1 MIEYLRLHNV
11 GPAPG
16 MEMELA
22 PGLNLITGDNG
33 LGKSFLLDV
42 IWWALTRKWP
52 QEVNPHMNAGY
63 AARPRLAGEDA
74 TIEFRARGRSTT
86 ATYESRYAPRDQ
98 AWVGPAGRPLLP
110 GLVIYA
116 HTDGSFSFWDPARN
130 YWRRR
135 GDADISERRPAQVF
149 TQDEVWNGAYV
160 QENGRRVPIC
170 NGLIID
176 WAAWI
181 SAQNESHTTMK
192 AVIEALASDGT
203 DVRVEP
209 ESLSRISIDDP
220 RDIPTLR
227 TGYGEAIPILHAS
240 VVPQPEPRDF
250 DQKVREPGSWA
261 VAELVGRP
269 SPRTRG
275 RPVDRVASSPS
286 AIPGRAFPDYWRRVR
301 DDLRDKYN
309 RACAFSGMRIHRA
322 IPPPQDAG
330 HRRVPVPV
338 CGQGDPPPRSIV
350 RRGLVRC
357 RFYGAAGAT
366 SAGAGWRWRG
376 DMGAAQGVGDG
387 VDELGDAVGD
397 AAGDDVAVDHGGP
410 AEVVAGAEF
419 CRTRCCGLRAGR
431 RCTNQLQHE
440 VKFQGVGPR
449 AYEFAC
455 RITVESFSAGYS
467 LLRATESVRET
478 LLCKPG
484 SFPRFA

>member
-1 MIEYLRLHNV
+1 MIEHLHLRNV
-11 GPAPG
+11 GPAPE

-22 PGLNLITGDNG
+22 PSLNLITGDNG

-63 AARPRLAGEDA
+63 AARPRMTGEDA
-74 TIEFRARGRSTT
+74 TIGFRARGRSTT

-181 SAQNESHTTMK
+181 SAQNESHATMK

-209 ESLSRISIDDP
+209 GSLSRISLDDP

-227 TGYGEAIPILHAS
+227 TGYGEAIPILHVSAGIRRVVALAYVLTLAWREHRLAAEQLGEGPCDS
-240 VVPQPEPRDF
+240 VVLLIDEVESHLHPRW
-250 DQKVREPGSWA
+250 QRSILSSLRGAVRELGTPTAVQMVVTTHSPLVLSSAEVWFDDERDAWFDLDLENKSGVVLRRRTYERRGAVGHWLTSEAFDLVTDRGS
-261 VAELVGRP
+261 VEAEQIVLQARALLSGEQPSLDEVEEVGRKLGKVL
-269 SPRTRG
+269 S
-275 RPVDRVASSPS
+275 
-286 AIPGRAFPDYWRRVR
+286 
-301 DDLRDKYN
+301 
-309 RACAFSGMRIHRA
+309 
-322 IPPPQDAG
+322 DA
-330 HRRVPVPV
+330 
-338 CGQGDPPPRSIV
+338 DPF
-350 RRGLVRC
+350 L
-357 RFYGAAGAT
+357 
-366 SAGAGWRWRG
+366 AGWGHFR
-376 DMGAAQGVGDG
+376 
-387 VDELGDAVGD
+387 E
-397 AAGDDVAVDHGGP
+397 
-410 AEVVAGAEF
+410 
-419 CRTRCCGLRAGR
+419 
-431 RCTNQLQHE
+431 
-440 VKFQGVGPR
+440 
-449 AYEFAC
+449 
-455 RITVESFSAGYS
+455 
-467 LLRATESVRET
+467 LLREKRAT
-478 LLCKPG
+478 G
-484 SFPRFA
+484 QQ